1 MLSNIKSMSLLGVEG
16 YLVDVQ
22 VDVSGGL
29 PSWEVVGLPDTSVRE
44 SKERVRTAIQNT
56 GIDFKSRKIV
66 VNLAPAYTKKEG
78 PSFDLPIA
86 IGILIDLG
94 VIENSINEECI
105 FLGELSLDGKLNK
118 VNGVLPMCIEA
129 YNLGIKEIVLPYD
142 NRLEAG
148 MVKGL
153 EVFPAKSLKEVIE
166 HLNHKK
172 KIESYATN
180 VEELFNRLNN
190 YKIDF
195 SEVKGQENVKRA
207 LEIAAVGAHNCLLIG
222 SPRLWK
228 NNACKEN
235 SNDITRFNF

>member
-207 LEIAAVGAHNCLLIG
+207 LEIAAAGAHNCLLIG